1 MGEILKKYI
10 DTIVIL
16 SLSKANGNEF
26 KFQVLKHRF
35 KKSLKSFML
44 LNQCSVA
51 LELER
56 GWNGFALQIAG
67 GDGFLMWMVLR
78 ALHLDGYGF
87 FRNTDLRNFSNF

>member
-1 MGEILKKYI
+1 MVADFLGTRIGGILEIFKIYIGEILKKYI

-44 LNQCSVA
+44 LNQCNVA

-56 GWNGFALQIAG
+56 G
-67 GDGFLMWMVLR
+67 
-78 ALHLDGYGF
+78 
-87 FRNTDLRNFSNF
+87 